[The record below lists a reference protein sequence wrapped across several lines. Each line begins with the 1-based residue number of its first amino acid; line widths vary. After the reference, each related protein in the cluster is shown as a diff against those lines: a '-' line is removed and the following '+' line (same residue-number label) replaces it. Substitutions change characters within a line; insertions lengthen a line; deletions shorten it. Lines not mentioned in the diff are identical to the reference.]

1 MEVLAVVVILFGSFI
16 GAAALTQSGE
26 E

>member
-1 MEVLAVVVILFGSFI
+1 MEVLAVVAILFGSFI

>member
-1 MEVLAVVVILFGSFI
+1 MEILAVVAILFGSFI